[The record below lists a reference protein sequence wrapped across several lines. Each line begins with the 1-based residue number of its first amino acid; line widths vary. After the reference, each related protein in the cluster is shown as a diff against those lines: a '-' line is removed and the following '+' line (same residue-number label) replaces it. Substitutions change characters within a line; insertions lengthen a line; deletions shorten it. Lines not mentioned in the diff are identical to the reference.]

1 MTEWSKHVHRFA
13 KKHNMTYKQA
23 NVSRK
28 CKEAYKKRKP
38 SPRRRMN
45 VIPTITV
52 EEDDDDPKTKKTYE
66 RGKRKNIDKNM
77 KP

>member
-1 MTEWSKHVHRFA
+1 
-13 KKHNMTYKQA
+13 MTYKQA
-23 NVSRK
+23 NVSKK

-52 EEDDDDPKTKKTYE
+52 EEDDDDPKQKTYIE
-66 RGKRKNIDKNM
+66 G
-77 KP
+77 